1 LSTAAPRSPRLA
13 SIDALRGLTVA
24 AMLLVNY
31 PGSWSHVWAPLRH
44 ARWHGTTPTD
54 FIFPW
59 FLLIVGLSI
68 GLAFGPKLDAGRT
81 HDAALRRALLLRG
94 MRIFVLGL
102 VLNLATWLLL
112 DTRGFRLMG
121 VLQRIGICF
130 ACVGLIAIHLRNVRA
145 QWALLAALL
154 LGYWALLASGGPLEP
169 GHNIA
174 DRVDNAVLGPLAY
187 ALDRSTGRYSDPE
200 GLLSTLPAIGTT
212 LLGLLASRWL
222 RAGNTSRL
230 WVAGVAAVA
239 AGGAWSLALPLNKAL
254 WTPSYVLWTG
264 GFGLLAVAGAHELID
279 RRGWPALGTSL
290 GLNAITVY
298 AGTWLLFCV
307 LMALGVLQW
316 LNQHLFSQPLAPL
329 VGPEAASFAFAVAFL
344 APWCL
349 LAVWARRR
357 GWRITI

>member
-1 LSTAAPRSPRLA
+1 MPPAAPASSRLA

-44 ARWHGTTPTD
+44 AQWHGATPTD

-68 GLAFGPKLDAGRT
+68 GLAFGPRLDAGRA
-81 HDAALRRALLLRG
+81 HDATLTWALLLRG
-94 MRIFVLGL
+94 ARIFVLGL
-102 VLNLATWLLL
+102 VLNLAGWLLL

-130 ACVGLIAIHLRNVRA
+130 ACVGLVAIYLRNVRV
-145 QWALLAALL
+145 QWAVFAALL
-154 LGYWALLASGGPLEP
+154 LGYWALLAADGPLEP
-169 GHNIA
+169 GQNIA
-174 DRVDNAVLGPLAY
+174 DRIDNAVLGPLAY
-187 ALDRSTGRYSDPE
+187 ALDRNTGRYSDPE

-222 RAGNTSRL
+222 RAGQTSRL
-230 WVAGVAAVA
+230 WMAGAAAVVAG
-239 AGGAWSLALPLNKAL
+239 GLWSLVLPLNKAL

-264 GFGLLAVAGAHELID
+264 GFGLLAVALAHELVD
-279 RRGWPALGTSL
+279 RRGWPAWGASL
-290 GLNAITVY
+290 GVNAITAY
-298 AGTWLLFCV
+298 AGTWLVFCV
-307 LMALGVLQW
+307 LVASGVMR
-316 LNQHLFSQPLAPL
+316 PLYQQVFAAPITPVL
-329 VGPEAASFAFAVAFL
+329 GPEAASFAFAVAFL
-344 APWCL
+344 APWCV
-349 LAVWARRR
+349 LAVVARRR

>member
-1 LSTAAPRSPRLA
+1 MPSTKPASSRLA

-44 ARWHGTTPTD
+44 AKWHGTTPTD

-68 GLAFGPKLDAGRT
+68 GLAFGPKLGAGRT
-81 HDAALRRALLLRG
+81 HDAVLTRALLLRG
-94 MRIFVLGL
+94 ARIFALGL

-130 ACVGLIAIHLRNVRA
+130 ACVGLIAIYLRNVRA

-154 LGYWALLASGGPLEP
+154 LGYWALLAAGGSLEP
-169 GHNIA
+169 GENIA
-174 DRVDNAVLGPLAY
+174 DRIDNAVLGPLAY
-187 ALDRSTGRYSDPE
+187 ALDRTTGRYSDPE
-200 GLLSTLPAIGTT
+200 GLLSTLPAIATT
-212 LLGLLASRWL
+212 LLGLLASGWL

-230 WVAGVAAVA
+230 WTAGVVATVAG
-239 AGGAWSLALPLNKAL
+239 GLWSLVLPLNKAL

-264 GFGLLAVAGAHELID
+264 GFGLLAVALAHELID
-279 RRGWPALGTSL
+279 RRGWPALGASL
-290 GLNAITVY
+290 GVNAITVY
-298 AGTWLLFCV
+298 AGSWLLFCV
-307 LMALGVLQW
+307 LLALGAMR
-316 LNQHLFSQPLAPL
+316 PLYQQAFELPITPL
-329 VGPEAASFAFAVAFL
+329 LGPEAASFAFAVAFL
-344 APWCL
+344 APWCV

>member
-1 LSTAAPRSPRLA
+1 MPPATPASSRLA

-44 ARWHGTTPTD
+44 AKWHGATPTD

-81 HDAALRRALLLRG
+81 HDAALTRALLLRG
-94 MRIFVLGL
+94 LRIFALGL

-121 VLQRIGICF
+121 VLQRIGLCF
-130 ACVGLIAIHLRNVRA
+130 ACVGLIAIYLRSVRA
-145 QWALLAALL
+145 QWAVLAALL
-154 LGYWALLASGGPLEP
+154 LGYWALLAAGGSLEP
-169 GHNIA
+169 GANTA
-174 DRVDNAVLGPLAY
+174 DRVDHAVLGPLAY
-187 ALDRSTGRYSDPE
+187 ALDRNTGRYSDPE

-222 RAGNTSRL
+222 RAGRISRL
-230 WVAGVAAVA
+230 CAAGVVAVVAG
-239 AGGAWSLALPLNKAL
+239 GLWSLVLPINKAL

-264 GFGLLAVAGAHELID
+264 GFGLLAVALAHELID
-279 RRGWPALGTSL
+279 RRGWPALGASL
-290 GLNAITVY
+290 GVNAITVY
-298 AGTWLLFCV
+298 AGSWLLFC
-307 LMALGVLQW
+307 ALTAPGVLRW
-316 LNQHLFSQPLAPL
+316 LYEHLFAQAITPVL
-329 VGPEAASFAFAVAFL
+329 GPEAASFAFAAAFL

-349 LAVWARRR
+349 LAAWARRR